1 MNVCKQR
8 RAKPL
13 HLRWSCCF
21 TSSEP
26 LWRGKDISLSICSL
40 FAKESAKCHPDVNQ
54 RDFQTVF
61 YFSIA
66 SLLAGNN
73 ISHSFHLTGVEIMW
87 WGKWSVNHKGNASS
101 PWRNKEVKIRENRKR
116 IDLFL
121 QNAAKWFISIS
132 VKRFECHPTVV
143 SLNMSGLICIHL
155 VYGFCRNVFI
165 LLCFSNSKKMKTG
178 LQSIS
183 FKTLSIGLSL
193 VSAIL
198 GESVPRGA
206 D

>member
-26 LWRGKDISLSICSL
+26 LWRGKDISLSIYSL

-54 RDFQTVF
+54 RDFQTVL

-73 ISHSFHLTGVEIMW
+73 ISQLFQRKLKSSDEANEVSITKAMHHRLEEMKHRVEIW
-87 WGKWSVNHKGNASS
+87 E
-101 PWRNKEVKIRENRKR
+101 NKKR
-116 IDLFL
+116 INLFL
-121 QNAAKWFISIS
+121 QNAAKWFLSIS

-165 LLCFSNSKKMKTG
+165 LL
-178 LQSIS
+178 L
-183 FKTLSIGLSL
+183 FKFQENENWT
-193 VSAIL
+193 
-198 GESVPRGA
+198 EKNFF
-206 D
+206 